1 MVKEINSEVE
11 VLVPTETKIVEVP
24 GQTIIQEIKSEQ
36 QKVEVQ
42 DKVYERL
49 IEKIIMLPQIVEVV
63 RNIHHV
69 AEVNQLGVA
78 VDVDVNVQTE
88 NFIGV
93 STELKKSLL

>member
-49 IEKIIMLPQIVEVV
+49 VEKIIMLPQIVEVV

>member
-1 MVKEINSEVE
+1 MPGK
-11 VLVPTETKIVEVP
+11 TIV
-24 GQTIIQEIKSEQ
+24 QEIKSEQ

-49 IEKIIMLPQIVEVV
+49 VEKIIMLPQIVEVV
-63 RNIHHV
+63 RNIHHF